1 MEENEKRDR
10 QPTLDEELKRQKRY
24 WKRDLI
30 CSLVVVAVVLVISL
44 FRGNAPVISP
54 GETQLTVQAPDG
66 QVSYADYA
74 EVTAVS
80 LLDGADY
87 GTCLEGEST
96 GRYLY
101 GSWESAA
108 WGRYTLCVYAKVPAC
123 LVIESGSAG
132 TLVVNCSS
140 EEETNQLY
148 ELLQTCCGNPG

>member
-10 QPTLDEELKRQKRY
+10 QPTLDEELKRQRRY

-44 FRGNAPVISP
+44 FRGSAPVISP
-54 GETQLTVQAPDG
+54 GEFQLTVQAPDG
-66 QVSYADYA
+66 QISYADYA

-80 LLDGADY
+80 LLDTADY

-96 GRYLY
+96 GRYFY
-101 GSWESAA
+101 GSWENEA
-108 WGRYTLCVYAKVPAC
+108 WGEYDLCVYAKVPVC

-140 EEETNQLY
+140 AEETEQLF
-148 ELLQTCCGNPG
+148 ELLQTCCENPG